1 MHYSTKPI
9 GPQARFSN
17 HDDLEIFE
25 LKYLKK
31 DHQHPKQPKEISK
44 LEVEELI
51 DEDYEHLDAKLGI
64 KNLDDNYPE
73 FVFQDVPKREIAKK
87 QTFEEYFK
95 DFMQRKEQ
103 EMIALEE
110 SIANAGNIKYDAA
123 CNLDLIET
131 LPVSLST
138 HGYVEKMP
146 IEHKSIFDVS
156 LKSNIFEKI
165 DQNIAYIVLDITHG
179 GSKK

>member
-9 GPQARFSN
+9 GPQTRFSD

-31 DHQHPKQPKEISK
+31 DHQHQKQPKEASK
-44 LEVEELI
+44 LEVI

-95 DFMQRKEQ
+95 DFMQKFV
-103 EMIALEE
+103 IIF
-110 SIANAGNIKYDAA
+110 SIANIVTISFLFIQILQLGFSFVKNNK
-123 CNLDLIET
+123 NLLNFCASFQFTMVI
-131 LPVSLST
+131 L
-138 HGYVEKMP
+138 
-146 IEHKSIFDVS
+146 
-156 LKSNIFEKI
+156 
-165 DQNIAYIVLDITHG
+165 
-179 GSKK
+179 

>member
-1 MHYSTKPI
+1 MSVKVCFLACWESWFHLHYSTKPI
-9 GPQARFSN
+9 GPQTRFSD

-31 DHQHPKQPKEISK
+31 DHHKKQPE
-44 LEVEELI
+44 LEKIEKVEELI

-73 FVFQDVPKREIAKK
+73 FTFQDVPKKEIARK

-95 DFMQRKEQ
+95 DFMHRKEQ

-110 SIANAGNIKYDAA
+110 NIANAGNIKYDAA
-123 CNLDLIET
+123 CNLELIET
-131 LPVSLST
+131 LPASLSKNG
-138 HGYVEKMP
+138 HVEKMP

-156 LKSNIFEKI
+156 LN
-165 DQNIAYIVLDITHG
+165 
-179 GSKK
+179 

>member
-95 DFMQRKEQ
+95 DSASQDIFLTSVSKSRIIRRPSACGRQRAKRAA
-103 EMIALEE
+103 I
-110 SIANAGNIKYDAA
+110 SINQI
-123 CNLDLIET
+123 
-131 LPVSLST
+131 ST
-138 HGYVEKMP
+138 
-146 IEHKSIFDVS
+146 SIS
-156 LKSNIFEKI
+156 ASISK
-165 DQNIAYIVLDITHG
+165 VLDR
-179 GSKK
+179 